1 MTGSAPLAGLRVLD
15 LTLGPAGGIAT
26 MVLADF
32 GAEVLKVEP
41 PSGDPYRRL
50 AAAPMWLRGK
60 QSLILDLHDQVAQ
73 ERLHSL
79 VDGADVAVVGLRPA
93 TAARLSIDA
102 ATLRSLNPRLIYCG
116 ITGFGDR
123 GPYRDYKGYEG
134 IVAAKSGR
142 MVSFAGQQQR
152 EGPAYAAVQVATHAT
167 AQAAVQGVLA
177 ALIVRA
183 QTGTGQTVSTSLLQG
198 MLPYDMAGLAT
209 RQLMQK
215 FPEQF
220 PADPLAGYNRQPTL
234 QYQPVLTA
242 DGQWLQLGNL
252 IEHLFHAFINA
263 AGLSHI
269 YADERFTNAP
279 YLTDENREALRA
291 IMIERM
297 QERTADEWMAAFIAD
312 GNVAAEPVVS
322 AQRALHHPQ
331 MRHNGDVLDRDT
343 RRHGAVRQLGPV
355 AALRATPAVVAG
367 DVPDIDD
374 HTLDLAE
381 RWRNGGTPDTGSA
394 AEGSRPNH
402 GPLAGVTV
410 VELATIIAAPLS
422 CALLGDLGARVIKI
436 EAPPAGDPLRNLGNG
451 VSAAKTTA
459 SKESICIDLKRPEGQ
474 AIARALIAN
483 ADVLVHNFRPGVA
496 ERLGFGY
503 DDVQAFNPRIVYVS
517 AMGYGVDGPYAHR
530 PSAHPIAGAASGG
543 ALWQAGG
550 SWPPPTGTTEEIK
563 EAARAFTRANEVN
576 PDPST
581 SMAIATAALLGLYA
595 QRIHGV
601 GQRVDTNMF
610 VANAYANADDF
621 LSYEGKPP
629 RPRVDAGLF
638 GLSPLYRLYPT
649 ADGWVFLAC
658 LTDAEWSAFCHAAG
672 HPELS
677 DDPRFATS
685 DLRSR
690 HHDDLARSIEALFSE
705 RPSEE
710 WESILTAADVACV
723 RASGAAPGEFW
734 DTDPHVRDNGFVAE
748 VEHPLWGR
756 MRRHG
761 PLLIFSETPAT
772 PGPGTVAGQHTSAIL
787 RELGYDEET
796 VARLRAEGTIASA
809 AE

>member
-1 MTGSAPLAGLRVLD
+1 MTGAAPLTGLRVLD
-15 LTLGPAGGIAT
+15 LTLGPAGGMAT
-26 MVLADF
+26 MILADF

-60 QSLILDLHDQVAQ
+60 QSVVLDLTEASSQ
-73 ERLHSL
+73 ETLRTLA
-79 VDGADVAVVGLRPA
+79 GAADVAVVGLRPG
-93 TAARLSIDA
+93 TAERLRVDA
-102 ATLRSLNPRLIYCG
+102 YTLRSLNPRLVYCG

-142 MVSFAGQQQR
+142 MAAFAGQQQR
-152 EGPAYAAVQVATHAT
+152 EGPAYAAVHVATHAT
-167 AQAAVQGVLA
+167 AQAAVQGILA
-177 ALIVRA
+177 ALIVRG
-183 QTGTGQTVSTSLLQG
+183 QTGRGQSVSASLLQG

-234 QYQPVLTA
+234 QYQPVLAA

-263 AGLSHI
+263 SGLSYI
-269 YADERFTNAP
+269 YADPRFTNAP
-279 YLTDENREALRA
+279 YLGDDDREALRT
-291 IMIERM
+291 IMIEHMRG
-297 QERTADEWMAAFIAD
+297 RTADEWMEAFIAD
-312 GNVAAEPVVS
+312 GNVAAEPVVD
-322 AQRALHHPQ
+322 AQRALSHPQ
-331 MRHNGDVLDRDT
+331 MRHNGDVIDRAS
-343 RRHGAVRQLGPV
+343 RRYGAVRQLGPV
-355 AALRATPAVVAG
+355 AALRTTPAEITG
-367 DVPDIDD
+367 DAPEIDERRPDL
-374 HTLDLAE
+374 LDEWKAAPASVE
-381 RWRNGGTPDTGSA
+381 TATKPARSGG
-394 AEGSRPNH
+394 

-410 VELATIIAAPLS
+410 IELATIIAAPLS

-436 EAPPAGDPLRNLGNG
+436 EAPPAGDPLRSLGNG

-474 AIARALIAN
+474 AITRALIET
-483 ADVLVHNFRPGVA
+483 ADVLVHNFRPGVP

-503 DDVQAFNPRIVYVS
+503 EDVRALNPRIVYVS

-550 SWPPPTGTTEEIK
+550 GWPPPTASTEEIK

-581 SMAIATAALLGLYA
+581 SMAIATAALLGLYT

-601 GQRVDTNMF
+601 GQQVDMNMF
-610 VANAYANADDF
+610 IANAYANADDF

-629 RPRVDAGLF
+629 RQLVDPNLF
-638 GLSPLYRLYPT
+638 GLHALYRLYPT

-658 LTDAEWSAFCHAAG
+658 LTDAEWQEFCHAAG
-672 HPELS
+672 HA
-677 DDPRFATS
+677 DHAQDARFGTA
-685 DLRSR
+685 DLRR
-690 HHDDLARSIEALFSE
+690 QNDDQLAQRIQAILAE
-705 RPSEE
+705 RTAEE
-710 WESILTAADVACV
+710 WELLLTAADVACV
-723 RASGAAPGEFW
+723 RASHPMPGEFW
-734 DTDPHVRDNGFVAE
+734 DTDPHVRENGFVAD
-748 VEHPLWGR
+748 VVHPQWGP

-772 PGPGTVAGQHTSAIL
+772 PGPGTVAGQHTDAIL
-787 RELGYDEET
+787 RELGYDEESIARLSAERVVAT
-796 VARLRAEGTIASA
+796 VAG
-809 AE
+809 